1 MHLNTRG
8 VAPLLLACP
17 EGILGSLMTVPTHYC
32 PVVEKAKV
40 RNTPVVIDDYRSLD
54 LLTI

>member
-1 MHLNTRG
+1 MHSGERT
-8 VAPLLLACP
+8 
-17 EGILGSLMTVPTHYC
+17 TVQFIVIIVRSHAHPHYC

-40 RNTPVVIDDYRSLD
+40 PNTPVVIDDYRSLD